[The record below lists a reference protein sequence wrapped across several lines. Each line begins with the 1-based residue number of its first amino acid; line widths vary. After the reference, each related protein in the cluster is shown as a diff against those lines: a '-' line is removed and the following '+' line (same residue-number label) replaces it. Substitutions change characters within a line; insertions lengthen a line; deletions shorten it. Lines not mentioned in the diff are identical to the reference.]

1 MQVPAYLSCR
11 IAISQADVREQ
22 IEGVACIANLRDK
35 IVNKLEKE
43 NIKVMSLTSHNEI
56 IKSALE
62 NNILDKNE
70 YEIMKDI
77 YEEKNI

>member
-1 MQVPAYLSCR
+1 
-11 IAISQADVREQ
+11 
-22 IEGVACIANLRDK
+22 
-35 IVNKLEKE
+35 
-43 NIKVMSLTSHNEI
+43 MSLTSHNEI